1 MKSIGIAAMALLL
14 SAQVLRAGGPAAP
27 PDDTADEGRR
37 IFTEVSRRDSG
48 YSDQQAEVSMQLK
61 RKSGAATTR
70 AMNIAILEVPDD
82 GTRTIVSFDSP
93 LDVKGTKVLTYSHQV
108 HDDEQWI
115 YLPAFKRVKQ
125 ISDAGKTTSFMG
137 SEFTYE
143 DINSLNIQ
151 LEKFSY
157 RYLRSEEL
165 AGTPCFVV
173 ERVPRY
179 ARSAYKKQVVWIDK
193 DKYVAVKV
201 DYYDAR
207 DELIKTLTLG
217 GFQQYLSSFWR
228 AKEMVMTNHQNG
240 DATLLTF
247 TDYKFRNGLAPT
259 DFSAAALKR

>member
-1 MKSIGIAAMALLL
+1 MKSIGIAAPALLL
-14 SAQVLRAGGPAAP
+14 SGTVLLAGSPAAP
-27 PDDTADEGRR
+27 GDTADEGRR
-37 IFTEVSRRDSG
+37 IFAEMSRRDSG
-48 YSDQQAEVSMQLK
+48 YADQQARVSMQLK
-61 RKSGAATTR
+61 RKSGTATTR
-70 AMNIAILEVPDD
+70 SMDIAILEVPDD

-93 LDVKGTKVLTYSHQV
+93 LDVKGTKVLTYSHALRE
-108 HDDEQWI
+108 DEQWI

-125 ISDAGKTTSFMG
+125 IADAGKTTSFMG

-151 LEKFSY
+151 LQKFAY
-157 RYLRSEEL
+157 RYLRSEDV

-173 ERVPRY
+173 ERVPSY
-179 ARSAYKKQVVWIDK
+179 ARSGYKKQVVWVDK

-217 GFQQYLSSFWR
+217 GFKQYLASIWR
-228 AKEMVMTNHQNG
+228 ADEMVMANHQNG

-247 TDYKFRNGLAPT
+247 SDYRFKNGLGPT